1 VAIIII
7 TDLTLL
13 GTDLSNMFNQ
23 ISNTL

>member
-13 GTDLSNMFNQ
+13 STDLSNMFNQ